1 MKLMTVLMAILLPWL
16 VIGEFG
22 ILQLYSLGW
31 YWPVVTSS
39 HFVGDCLNNEPPY
52 CYNYQDGVYY
62 FPPSKNESSRRSKA
76 GVSEPVNM
84 LVFSDPHIMCTYE

>member
-1 MKLMTVLMAILLPWL
+1 MVILIPWL

-39 HFVGDCLNNEPPY
+39 NLAGDCLNNDPPY
-52 CYNYQDGVYY
+52 CYNHLDGVYY
-62 FPPSKNESSRRSKA
+62 FPASKNESSTYARI
-76 GVSEPVNM
+76 SEPVKM